1 MMPCPDATIDS
12 ATDGTAEA
20 FPIAAIVVA
29 SGRTADELLRD
40 FVARLQARQVRVR
53 GLLQESCPDDSG
65 CRHSLIDIES
75 GRHYPISQ
83 KLGSL
88 SNACTLDTA
97 ALTEATSV
105 MRRIAAEGADLAIFN
120 RFSKLESSGEG
131 FAAEMLAVMSSS
143 IPVLTVVSS
152 AHLES
157 WRHFTGGLAHE
168 LTADPA
174 AIDAWFTGTLT
185 G

>member
-1 MMPCPDATIDS
+1 MMPSPDATIDS
-12 ATDGTAEA
+12 AADDTAGA
-20 FPIAAIVVA
+20 LPIAAIVA
-29 SGRTADELLRD
+29 PSGQMADSLLRA

-53 GLLQESCPDDSG
+53 GLLQESCADDSG

-75 GRHYPISQ
+75 GQHYPISQ

-131 FAAEMLAVMSSS
+131 FAAEMLAVMSGG

-157 WRHFTGGLAHE
+157 WRHFTGGLACE
-168 LTADPA
+168 LAADPA
-174 AIDAWFTGTLT
+174 AIDAWFARTLT